1 MAKIKKERSTTI
13 LVTLYWANCPYFAKA
28 ELLADYLQKNLP
40 NFRIHKIAQHPDNWE
55 QWLVDICEKN
65 GWKHKHSP
73 IIWRELLD
81 RGGKGLLLG
90 GFNDFL
96 EHAQHYYGITSYML
110 SEEMLRIAEENLQTN
125 IDIEKEE
132 EELKSLIN
140 PLVSLASGFYI
151 SSYIV
156 YSYIDLTKA
165 KLYRYDSAIW
175 GPPSFSRPL
184 LDMIFDG
191 NWLRSDFVSAL
202 SSLSSWGHHCIGM
215 SPAHV
220 IATVLRYWYQD
231 SPPGEIISLGVI
243 SEGQF
248 GVPEGIVFSMPV
260 MFRNG
265 NWEVLTEIEI
275 TQQTQRLVF
284 FIQEKQVAL
293 GEILELYQHRR
304 GKIITKK

>member
-1 MAKIKKERSTTI
+1 MRASKAVIARR
-13 LVTLYWANCPYFAKA
+13 ANCPYFAKA

-140 PLVSLASGFYI
+140 PLRGYKHYKIHSLVHLTISPHTVSTCIVSGRKF
-151 SSYIV
+151 
-156 YSYIDLTKA
+156 
-165 KLYRYDSAIW
+165 
-175 GPPSFSRPL
+175 
-184 LDMIFDG
+184 
-191 NWLRSDFVSAL
+191 
-202 SSLSSWGHHCIGM
+202 
-215 SPAHV
+215 
-220 IATVLRYWYQD
+220 
-231 SPPGEIISLGVI
+231 LG
-243 SEGQF
+243 
-248 GVPEGIVFSMPV
+248 
-260 MFRNG
+260 
-265 NWEVLTEIEI
+265 
-275 TQQTQRLVF
+275 
-284 FIQEKQVAL
+284 
-293 GEILELYQHRR
+293 
-304 GKIITKK
+304 